1 MAKKYYRLPGK
12 TPDLGTRKI
21 EKAAE
26 QAEKKKIDRQLS
38 IRNLNAGEID
48 KLNVIAR
55 TKAKVAYL
63 NKILRKKEPS
73 FIAQI
78 IHFWAKQE
86 N

>member
-12 TPDLGTRKI
+12 IPDIGKRKI
-21 EKAAE
+21 DKTAE
-26 QAEKKKIDRQLS
+26 LIDKKKLEQQYS
-38 IRNLNAGEID
+38 IRNLNVNELD

-63 NKILRKKEPS
+63 NKLLRKKEPS

-86 N
+86 

>member
-21 EKAAE
+21 DKASE
-26 QAEKKKIDRQLS
+26 LLDKKKIDQQYS
-38 IRNLNAGEID
+38 IRNLNVNEID

-63 NKILRKKEPS
+63 NKMLRKKEPS